1 MTAAATFNVGSNIA
15 YSGAS
20 YRMSHPRRLEALAA
34 LSGMHPQPLPAA
46 RVLELGCASG
56 RNLLPQA
63 ANYADAEFVGVDFS
77 GRQIAEGQAMIKALG
92 IDNIRLHEAR
102 IEDVDGSWGVFDY
115 ILCHGVYSWVN
126 PGVEDD
132 ILAIC
137 QRNLAAQGVAYVS
150 YNVLPGWH
158 VRNITRDLMRYHTD
172 GIESATEKIVRA
184 RAILGFMGKN
194 APGNSAY
201 KALLAEEV
209 NSVQRSDDAYLNYE
223 FLQNDNHPCYFH
235 EFIERAASHG
245 LQYLGDANTARLSI
259 RAAPQEAQAAL
270 ANLPLLKQQQYM
282 DFLLNT
288 SFRRTVLCHDH
299 IRLERR
305 RTGNLL
311 DRFHIALSGRP
322 QKKLR
327 LDVTSKE
334 PVDIALGNNTIS
346 SNSPFA
352 KAAIQHLIDV
362 FPGSVMISDLHKAA
376 IALLEGVGYPL
387 SDEPATRLEDM
398 AAVVMEVYLGGAI
411 ELSLHPPKVASTVS
425 DLPAASPLA
434 RLQASTHGKVVS
446 QLHETIVLDEFKR
459 QVVSRL
465 DGERDPDS
473 LWLELARAIDRGEI
487 EVDSNSMES
496 LDDILEWCRER
507 ALLIE

>member
-1 MTAAATFNVGSNIA
+1 M
-15 YSGAS
+15 
-20 YRMSHPRRLEALAA
+20 
-34 LSGMHPQPLPAA
+34 
-46 RVLELGCASG
+46 
-56 RNLLPQA
+56 
-63 ANYADAEFVGVDFS
+63 
-77 GRQIAEGQAMIKALG
+77 
-92 IDNIRLHEAR
+92 
-102 IEDVDGSWGVFDY
+102 
-115 ILCHGVYSWVN
+115 
-126 PGVEDD
+126 
-132 ILAIC
+132 
-137 QRNLAAQGVAYVS
+137 S

-158 VRNITRDLMRYHTD
+158 VRNITRDLMRYHAD
-172 GIESATEKIVRA
+172 GIDSATEKIVRA
-184 RAILGFMGKN
+184 RAILGFIGKH
-194 APGNSAY
+194 APVNSAY

-223 FLQNDNHPCYFH
+223 FLENDNHPCYFH
-235 EFIERAASHG
+235 EFIERASTHG
-245 LQYLGDANTARLSI
+245 LQYLGDANSARLTI
-259 RAAPQEAQAAL
+259 RAVSQEAQAAL

-305 RTGNLL
+305 RSGNLL

-322 QKKLR
+322 QKIR
-327 LDVTSKE
+327 LDVASKE
-334 PVDIALGNNTIS
+334 PVDVAVGSNTVS
-346 SNSPFA
+346 STSPFA

-376 IALLEGVGYPL
+376 VAMLESVGYPL
-387 SDEPATRLEDM
+387 ADEPATRLEDM

-411 ELSLHPPKVASTVS
+411 ELSLHPPRVASTVS
-425 DLPAASPLA
+425 VLPAVSPLV

-446 QLHETIVLDEFKR
+446 QLHETIVLDEFRR
-459 QVVSRL
+459 QVVARL

-487 EVDSNSMES
+487 EVESSSMES

-507 ALLIE
+507 ALLID